1 MAGAHRQDSGGGGL
15 NPRGASEDDARPAG
29 GSAGGGVRWLLRA
42 EGMVVLIAAVL
53 AYARYGNGWGVFAL
67 CFLLPDLSFLGYA
80 AGRRPGALLYN
91 AAHSY
96 VGAVACL
103 SLAIASSS
111 PWALSL
117 ALIWL
122 AHIGFDRALGYG
134 LKYESGF
141 EYTHLGSIGRARD
154 GGAGKRGGTS

>member
-1 MAGAHRQDSGGGGL
+1 M
-15 NPRGASEDDARPAG
+15 
-29 GSAGGGVRWLLRA
+29 RWLLRA
-42 EGMVVLIAAVL
+42 EGLVVLAAALL

-67 CFLLPDLSFLGYA
+67 CFFLPDLSLLGYV
-80 AGRRPGALLYN
+80 AGRRLGALLYN
-91 AAHSY
+91 AMHSY

-103 SLAIASSS
+103 SLAIASTS
-111 PWALSL
+111 PWALSM

-141 EYTHLGSIGRARD
+141 AHTHLGIIGRDRD
-154 GGAGKRGGTS
+154 GGAEKRRGIS